1 MIEMSDNQLLN
12 WAYNPDQFVG
22 MEQDFELLV
31 ANLDRANLVL
41 ECASDDNCPKQ
52 LFFLSCAFLIVGDA
66 IRSNGDS
73 SVFVAQEEEILAF
86 VRRAEKTGH
95 ALLLEFVWRA
105 RDLIENPSTFE
116 YDLWCGGELARN
128 LYLT

>member
-1 MIEMSDNQLLN
+1 MSDNQLRN

-41 ECASDDNCPKQ
+41 ECASDDDCPKQ

-86 VRRAEKTGH
+86 VRQAEKTGN

-116 YDLWCGGELARN
+116 YDLWRGGELARN

>member
-1 MIEMSDNQLLN
+1 MIEMSDNQLRN

-31 ANLDRANLVL
+31 ANLDRANLIL
-41 ECASDDNCPKQ
+41 ECASDDDCPKQ

-86 VRRAEKTGH
+86 VRQAEKTGN

-116 YDLWCGGELARN
+116 YDLWRGGELARN